1 MSPVMELQPL
11 HCIVSPGSWHCHTHT
26 HTHTRGGFHEVSHPA
41 QIATTNPLLHLET
54 KALSARRAAVSDALE
69 LGWAG
74 ARLQF
79 QRLDHPR
86 SHLTK
91 WGTYLTRVTGARWG
105 TGREET
111 GWELTS
117 KEA

>member
-1 MSPVMELQPL
+1 M
-11 HCIVSPGSWHCHTHT
+11 
-26 HTHTRGGFHEVSHPA
+26 
-41 QIATTNPLLHLET
+41 
-54 KALSARRAAVSDALE
+54 SDAPE

-79 QRLDHPR
+79 QRVDHPR

-91 WGTYLTRVTGARWG
+91 WGTYLMRVTCAPWG
-105 TGREET
+105 TRREET
-111 GWELTS
+111 GWELTF